1 METLLLATNDIPNL
15 RPTWFGEPVE
25 GVTGCWRTPE
35 RKFQTV
41 PMLRIGTPADLDGQG
56 ENDSPVLEMA
66 IVNMKVSWSGFP
78 VVCAART
85 HVFFSHVVLVVVP
98 FVLWKKASPRL
109 SPDYGPSSAGSPFQE
124 LSSPVRFSGL
134 DPGTMDKRS
143 SETPFLACHHPAD
156 HKNDTHSKNNN
167 TKTDTSS
174 ATGQSIRS
182 SRVGTRSII
191 FLSSLGVCAMV

>member
-25 GVTGCWRTPE
+25 GVTACRRTPE

-41 PMLRIGTPADLDGQG
+41 PMLRIETPADFDHDG

-66 IVNMKVSWSGFP
+66 IVNMKVSLSGFP

-85 HVFFSHVVLVVVP
+85 HVFFSHVVLVVSSV
-98 FVLWKKASPRL
+98 VLRKKASPRL
-109 SPDYGPSSAGSPFQE
+109 SPDYGPSVAGSPFQE

-134 DPGTMDKRS
+134 DPGTMDKDS
-143 SETPFLACHHPAD
+143 SETARTAHSSHPAD
-156 HKNDTHSKNNN
+156 PQKRNPNQNNN
-167 TKTDTSS
+167 TKTDTTS
-174 ATGQSIRS
+174 AIGWRIRS
-182 SRVGTRSII
+182 SRVRTRSII
-191 FLSSLGVCAMV
+191 FCQVSACTR